1 MHVAGYEWITLRTW
15 IIEERALGKTTPDA
29 IEAWNLAFRDGTC
42 RTKVKNGIQLMGI
55 YRGEKNTTGQRDEIG
70 DSVTRKRDVNDS
82 NDVMD
87 VSFAMPQ
94 TVARR
99 EGFLAAQTQHM
110 LQGTQAC
117 NVPLPDCEHVNQHSL
132 ARPTLGHGMV
142 GELRRDAAQADAV
155 LGELQQLESQ
165 DDWEAMEANNLEKEI
180 LKQGGRPKRSKVERT
195 SSVSSSLRDRIAVL
209 ADKKDADRKHLR

>member
-55 YRGEKNTTGQRDEIG
+55 YRGEKNKTGQRDEIG
-70 DSVTRKRDVNDS
+70 DKVTRKRDVNDS

-87 VSFAMPQ
+87 VSNAMPQ
-94 TVARR
+94 STVRR
-99 EGFLAAQTQHM
+99 EVFLTAQTQHM

-132 ARPTLGHGMV
+132 ARPSMGHGMV
-142 GELRRDAAQADAV
+142 VDLRRDAAQADAV
-155 LGELQQLESQ
+155 SGEMQQLESQ
-165 DDWEAMEANNLEKEI
+165 DDWEAMEANNLEKDN

-195 SSVSSSLRDRIAVL
+195 SSVS
-209 ADKKDADRKHLR
+209 

>member
-1 MHVAGYEWITLRTW
+1 
-15 IIEERALGKTTPDA
+15 
-29 IEAWNLAFRDGTC
+29 
-42 RTKVKNGIQLMGI
+42 MGI
-55 YRGEKNTTGQRDEIG
+55 YRGEKNKTGQRDEIG
-70 DSVTRKRDVNDS
+70 DKVTRKRDVNDS

-132 ARPTLGHGMV
+132 ACQLWVMGWLENCAVM
-142 GELRRDAAQADAV
+142 LRKPM
-155 LGELQQLESQ
+155 L
-165 DDWEAMEANNLEKEI
+165 
-180 LKQGGRPKRSKVERT
+180 
-195 SSVSSSLRDRIAVL
+195 
-209 ADKKDADRKHLR
+209 